1 MVNTHES
8 YKYINIINFNIY
20 IYILL
25 QNLEDGGQLI
35 WTLDIQFSSDFNGED
50 EEPTEDQ
57 VSPFMCFLGAS
68 RYSLKMAE

>member
-57 VSPFMCFLGAS
+57 VSPFMCFFGGQQI
-68 RYSLKMAE
+68 